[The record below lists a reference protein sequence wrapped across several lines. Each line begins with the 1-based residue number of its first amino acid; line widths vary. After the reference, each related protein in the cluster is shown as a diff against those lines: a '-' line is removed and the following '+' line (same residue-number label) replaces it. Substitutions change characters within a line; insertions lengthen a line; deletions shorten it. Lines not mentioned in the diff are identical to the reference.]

1 MPASST
7 IDVALGLIF
16 FYVILSLIVSSVQE
30 WIASLL
36 KLRAKTLR
44 KGIARLVGDPLAQQ
58 VYRHSMIRNLAISD
72 AGLPSYIDPKTL
84 SAVLLDIVARDQ
96 DGKSVL
102 VQSADELKAAVAK
115 IPAGN
120 PIGEVLRTA
129 VTSGDNAARELSDY
143 LAGWFDEGMQRI
155 SGWYRR
161 DAKAITLILAILVTV
176 ATNASTVQVAE
187 RLWQNGSLRAE
198 IAAEARS
205 AAESGD
211 TGIVRK
217 ADLADLRAFPI
228 GWQSVDWRK
237 MAWPATLLGWLLT
250 VAAISLGAPF
260 WFDLLCKVA
269 NLKGAGGSTNR
280 GSGADVPPPATA

>member
-1 MPASST
+1 MLDNSV

-16 FYVILSLIVSSVQE
+16 FYVVLSLIVTSAQE

-36 KLRAKTLR
+36 RLRAKTLR
-44 KGIARLVGDPLAQQ
+44 KGISRLVGDELARQ

-72 AGLPSYIDPKTL
+72 RHLPSYIDPQTL

-102 VQSADELKAAVAK
+102 VQNADELKAAVEK

-120 PIGEVLRTA
+120 PIGDVLKTA
-129 VTSGDNAARELSDY
+129 VAAGDNAAHEMSDY
-143 LAGWFDEGMQRI
+143 LAAWFDEGMERI

-161 DAKAITLILAILVTV
+161 DAKAITVALAVVLTL
-176 ATNASTVQVAE
+176 ATNASTVQVA
-187 RLWQNGSLRAE
+187 GSLWKNDSLRSV
-198 IAAEARS
+198 IATEAMTAAKTGSVS
-205 AAESGD
+205 AVQQSD
-211 TGIVRK
+211 I
-217 ADLADLRAFPI
+217 DSLRAFPI
-228 GWQSVDWRK
+228 GWTETTFDR
-237 MAWPATLLGWLLT
+237 MNWPAAVLGWLLT

-269 NLKGAGGSTNR
+269 NLRGSGGVTNR
-280 GSGADVPPPATA
+280 GSKAGAIPSGTD